1 MSKSGLMMGA
11 ECANCG
17 CKPCQACDAACD
29 DTPSEN
35 FEAVHVSVAGNEN
48 LTDGILEASG
58 DTNPVPGYPGGST
71 GPYEQVISGS
81 ATLPGDRFPCY
92 ARLQLWRNEADQEPG
107 GSPTMDLDY
116 QYVLITCT
124 VGKIRFGPL
133 ELSAGQSVWITSDT
147 TLTPPSPAPTYIFE
161 GTSIPL
167 VGGDGDQSG
176 SPPAYLG
183 GTLAVQALCVDPV
196 DGVAGVSFY
205 AKIAWSEEAAYHVL
219 YGRMVECYD
228 EPASECEIDCD
239 GTPTAVP
246 ETLYLTIENAVAT
259 TPDPLPAGY
268 SYSLPDINGVYALTS
283 LGTLNPN
290 GLYCDLFFGGEMAGD
305 AFVQIGFGTN
315 GVVASPS
322 DKLFLYFTF
331 PLASPPTSGGYGYI
345 ELAKYVDNR
354 ADVLCGIAKTGSAE
368 VQVGVI
374 GGLFPGGL
382 GSITFDW
389 ELSS

>member
-1 MSKSGLMMGA
+1 MLLGA
-11 ECANCG
+11 VGCQKCD
-17 CKPCQACDAACD
+17 CKPCQACEAACD

-35 FEAVHVSVAGNEN
+35 FETVHVSVAGNEN

-124 VGKIRFGPL
+124 VGKIRFGAL
-133 ELSAGQSVWITSDT
+133 ELSAGESVWITSDT
-147 TLTPPSPAPTYIFE
+147 TLTPPSPAPTYIVE

-176 SPPAYLG
+176 SPPAFLG

-228 EPASECEIDCD
+228 ETECLAECE
-239 GTPTAVP
+239 PP
-246 ETLYLTIENAVAT
+246 ETLYVVLTNPQGNDNWIMAQYIDVPIALAY
-259 TPDPLPAGY
+259 D
-268 SYSLPDINGVYALTS
+268 SLICSWYARIAYFSVPGIIFITS
-283 LGTLNPN
+283 QESNFITIRFVSVGNTASK
-290 GLYCDLFFGGEMAGD
+290 LYDANYDRQEFVDMACGG
-305 AFVQIGFGTN
+305 QSLFGTA
-315 GVVASPS
+315 V
-322 DKLFLYFTF
+322 D
-331 PLASPPTSGGYGYI
+331 SGGG
-345 ELAKYVDNR
+345 VD
-354 ADVLCGIAKTGSAE
+354 SS
-368 VQVGVI
+368 
-374 GGLFPGGL
+374 
-382 GSITFDW
+382 SIDF
-389 ELSS
+389 EFYS